1 MVSNEAMHEVIAPSL
16 YFDRHF
22 NSEAVKILPGEY
34 YVTPRDMLLVTVLGS
49 CVSAC
54 VRDSSSGIGGMNHFM
69 LPDSNQEIDEI
80 VGLPTRYGAYAMEV
94 LINHLMKA
102 GARRNKLE
110 AKIFGGGNV
119 MRGFT
124 VSNVGEKNAAFVKQF
139 LSTERIPIIAEDLL
153 DIYPRK
159 IYFFARTGRVMV
171 KKLKSVHNNT
181 IIEREKDY
189 SARLR
194 HTKLESDAEL
204 F

>member
-1 MVSNEAMHEVIAPSL
+1 MTHDESMHEILAPSL

-22 NSEAVKILPGEY
+22 NIEAVKILPGEY
-34 YVTPRDMLLVTVLGS
+34 YVTPRDLVLVTVLGS

-54 VRDSSSGIGGMNHFM
+54 IRDKSSGIGGMNHFM
-69 LPDSNQEIDEI
+69 LPETGQERNDI
-80 VGLPTRYGAYAMEV
+80 VGLPTRYGVYAMEV

-102 GARRNKLE
+102 GARRNQLE

-124 VSNVGEKNAAFVKQF
+124 VSNVGESNARFVKEF
-139 LSTERIPIIAEDLL
+139 LATENIPIIAQDLL

-159 IYFFARTGRVMV
+159 IYFFAKTGKVMV
-171 KKLKSVHNNT
+171 KKLKTVHNNT

-189 SARLR
+189 SAKLR
-194 HTKLESDAEL
+194 YAKIGNDAEL